1 MGIGDEKREKG
12 KGGGR
17 GLGLPKLAWKLGDVR
32 PVAILFGSVAY
43 SPYALNAGV
52 SVAPSVNQNPP
63 KLQKTTKLNV
73 LPRKNSNTPPKLI
86 RKPPM
91 K

>member
-1 MGIGDEKREKG
+1 MGIGDEKRR
-12 KGGGR
+12 GGE
-17 GLGLPKLAWKLGDVR
+17 GLGLPKLAWKPGDVR

-73 LPRKNSNTPPKLI
+73 LPRKNSSTPPKLI
-86 RKPPM
+86 RKPP
-91 K
+91 KK